1 MLPTVEPMDPL
12 ISRRA
17 LNRAT
22 LERQFLLRRTDRPV
36 VEVVEHLG
44 GLQAQTPHT
53 WYTGLWNRIDGF
65 RADYASARLESR
77 ELVRI
82 ALQRS
87 TIHLVSAR
95 DCLAMRPLVQVVTE
109 RMTRTTFG
117 RRLAGVDL
125 DELAAVG
132 RALLEERPMTFAELG
147 RALAGRWPDH
157 DPHALG
163 QGVRWLVPLAQV
175 PPRGL
180 WGRSGPIA
188 HAPADTWLAGTETD
202 TEAGTE
208 AGTRAKAHARAQAGG
223 QAGTG
228 VAPMTPAELV
238 VRYLAAFGPATVKD
252 VQTWSGLTRLA
263 EVVEGLDLVRFRDED
278 GRTYHD
284 LPDAPRPG
292 DDVPAPVRLMY
303 DFDNLF
309 LSHADRSRVIT
320 EAGFAAMRGFM
331 GTNVMPRLILV
342 DGFTAGDW
350 TLTRARGTSTLG
362 LHLWE
367 PIADLRA
374 VEREGRRLLE
384 FLAPGDRHET
394 SVFDRPSKT

>member
-1 MLPTVEPMDPL
+1 MDPL

-22 LERQFLLRRTDRPV
+22 LDRQLLLRRTDRPV
-36 VEVVEHLG
+36 RDVVEHLG

-53 WYTGLWNRIDGF
+53 WYTGLWNRIEGF
-65 RADYASARLESR
+65 QASDASGLLASR
-77 ELVRI
+77 EVVRI

-125 DELAAVG
+125 DELAALG
-132 RALLEERPMTFAELG
+132 RALLEERPLTFAELG
-147 RALAGRWPDH
+147 RRLAERWPSN

-163 QGVRWLVPLAQV
+163 QGVRWLVPLVQV

-180 WGRSGPIA
+180 WGTSGPIA
-188 HAPADTWLAGTETD
+188 HAPADSWLGFS
-202 TEAGTE
+202 
-208 AGTRAKAHARAQAGG
+208 
-223 QAGTG
+223 
-228 VAPMTPAELV
+228 APAMTAAELV
-238 VRYLAAFGPATVKD
+238 LRYLAAFGPATVKD
-252 VQTWSGLTRLA
+252 VQIWSGLTRLA
-263 EVVEGLDLVRFRDED
+263 EVVEGLALARFRDED

-284 LPDAPRPG
+284 LPDAPRPSEET
-292 DDVPAPVRLMY
+292 PAPVRLMY

-309 LSHADRSRVIT
+309 LSYAERSRVIT
-320 EAGFAAMRGFM
+320 ETGFAAMSGFM

-350 TLTRARGTSTLG
+350 TVRRAKGTSTLTI
-362 LHLWE
+362 HQWE
-367 PIADLRA
+367 PIAPLDE
-374 VEREGRRLLE
+374 VREEALRLLS
-384 FLAPGDRHET
+384 FLAPGDTHDVAV
-394 SVFDRPSKT
+394 SHGPSAT